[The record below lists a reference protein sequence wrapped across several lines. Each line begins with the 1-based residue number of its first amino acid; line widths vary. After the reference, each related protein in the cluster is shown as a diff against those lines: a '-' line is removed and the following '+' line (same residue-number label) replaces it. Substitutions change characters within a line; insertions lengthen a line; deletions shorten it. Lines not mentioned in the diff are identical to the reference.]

1 MDSFLNMMVYKLVKK
16 KICCTNGTTSKYTTI
31 QINQHNNTS
40 TTEQQSS
47 SGEDLSANR
56 KGSHHSKSNTFSEK
70 TFNHYNI
77 QSENNE
83 PIKVKTGNSIIPET
97 ETDSKGLKGSEVKQ
111 QQDGIIIEKNEL
123 FTFMTSDNCNPSQ
136 RV

>member
-1 MDSFLNMMVYKLVKK
+1 MMVNKVVKK
-16 KICCTNGTTSKYTTI
+16 KLCCTNGTTNKYTTI

-56 KGSHHSKSNTFSEK
+56 KGSHHSKSNNFSEK
-70 TFNHYNI
+70 TFNNYNI

-83 PIKVKTGNSIIPET
+83 PTNVKRRSLVIPES
-97 ETDSKGLKGSEVKQ
+97 ETDSNVLKEPEVKQ

-136 RV
+136 RVLYI